1 MAFTWKPT
9 NAPQASSRTDDIW
22 FLDEEH
28 GWAVNSNGQALY
40 TADGGSTWA
49 IKHVFPPRTYLR
61 CVTFASPSHGWIGA
75 LSGPHR
81 LYRTTDGGTTWT
93 PITNLPPTPNA
104 ICGIW
109 AVSDRLLYASGT
121 NYPDR
126 PPALIKSAD
135 GGATWTH
142 IEMQAYASLLVDVY
156 FRDEL
161 HGWVVG
167 GSGGMTRPKVKPV
180 VLYTQDGGSTWVNQL
195 ASQSAEFP
203 FGEWGWKIQFLQDGT
218 GFISLE
224 NFDEGAILKSID
236 DGRTWTRLPVNDAQ
250 RNANLEG
257 IGFIDANHGWVGGW
271 GDRQFQGG
279 YSSETSNGGGTWR
292 NANHVGKFIN
302 RFRFIGSPLRVG
314 YASGDTVYKYDESAT
329 VILSQPFSPTGAR
342 RLVLNEHAE
351 VVTKELGIL
360 LDVPE
365 GTQQLSVNVWDRFG
379 SHVVTLVEETAPA
392 SGPRH
397 VSWSFPVRPGLPDA
411 EGHFIYRVNADDLV
425 ESRILLR
432 SPTRG
437 QTRVSVGAGTHDALS
452 SLEFRLMALPAGNQT
467 KLPLP
472 TVEEEK
478 EAFYRVANI
487 EDYPEFRPTALKLAR
502 AYLANADYDADDL
515 YRPFDYT
522 PEAFDDRMRAIYEA
536 LLPGMHQPYSYD
548 RDVITWRNG
557 KRYRIGRASDAV
569 VRDQLL
575 QLAPFN
581 LMDGVWLQGIL
592 QAGPSDEVRSRLFSI
607 WADEVGDGQTRQ
619 NHSNVYQDLLRS
631 QGMYLPPVTSRAFLD
646 LDLAPGAWRTPVFQA
661 VIGLFPQMF
670 FPELIGMTLFLEWEA
685 TPTLQPKVRMLRN
698 RGMNPLFYSLHVA
711 IDNIS
716 EGHGAIA
723 KEAVKLFLADKLEEG
738 GDQAVQENWRRIWN
752 GYVTWATAGFN
763 GEGLAERR
771 LLIDRKSINIG
782 SPEAPDCFP
791 KWSTYY
797 RDRMIRLIQRK
808 APVAAQVH
816 GRRMLGGVLLNDL
829 FAKPEELLDRLIAT
843 KTVDIDNPRRSR
855 LFDLMSFEG
864 PMYRVFTEEEKD
876 IILDW
881 LESLSAKPQPCIE
894 PIPDNPAGQPWP
906 EKMAQLI
913 ANYARVAKRAH
924 DKLTL
929 PDAQGSPIALADLL
943 DDPAEVMRGLVRGGW
958 VVPGDPERSMFLTR
972 IMENGGPMEG
982 VFAAEDVETVRQ
994 WIVAG
999 ATPPEPTGTLLALDS
1014 RGMTDD
1020 GALTLLDK
1028 RSFIGQGAV
1037 H

>member
-1 MAFTWKPT
+1 M
-9 NAPQASSRTDDIW
+9 
-22 FLDEEH
+22 
-28 GWAVNSNGQALY
+28 
-40 TADGGSTWA
+40 
-49 IKHVFPPRTYLR
+49 
-61 CVTFASPSHGWIGA
+61 
-75 LSGPHR
+75 
-81 LYRTTDGGTTWT
+81 
-93 PITNLPPTPNA
+93 
-104 ICGIW
+104 
-109 AVSDRLLYASGT
+109 SDTILYASGT

-126 PPALIKSAD
+126 PPALIKSID

-142 IEMQAYASLLVDVY
+142 IEMKDYASLLVDVY

-167 GSGGMTRPKVKPV
+167 GAGGKTRPKVKPV
-180 VLYTQDGGSTWVNQL
+180 VLYTQDGGNTWVNQL
-195 ASQSAEFP
+195 ASQSSEFP

-236 DGRTWTRLPVNDAQ
+236 DGQTWIRLSVNDAQ

-271 GDRQFQGG
+271 GDHQFQGG
-279 YSSETSNGGGTWR
+279 YTSETSNGGDNWR

-314 YASGDTVYKYDESAT
+314 YASGDTVYKYAESART
-329 VILSQPFSPTGAR
+329 VLRQPFSPKDTP
-342 RLVLNEHAE
+342 RLILNKHAE
-351 VVTKELGIL
+351 VVTKELCIL

-365 GTQQLSVNVWDRFG
+365 GTQHLTVNLWDRFG
-379 SHVVTLVEETAPA
+379 SHLVTLVDEAGPVV
-392 SGPRH
+392 GPRH
-397 VSWSFPVRPGLPDA
+397 VSWDFQLQPGQSEA
-411 EGHFIYRVNADDLV
+411 IGHFIYRVNADDLI
-425 ESRILLR
+425 ESRVLFR
-432 SPTRG
+432 WPSRC
-437 QTRVSVGAGTHDALS
+437 QSRVSVGTSAHDVLS
-452 SLEFRLMALPAGNQT
+452 SLEFRLMAQPAGNQT

-472 TVEEEK
+472 TFEEEK

-487 EDYPEFRPTALKLAR
+487 EDYPEFRPTALKLAK
-502 AYLANADYDADDL
+502 AYLANADYDADEL
-515 YRPFDYT
+515 YRPFEYT
-522 PEAFDDRMRAIYEA
+522 PETFDDRMRAIYEA
-536 LLPGMHQPYSYD
+536 LLPGMDQPYTYD
-548 RDVITWRNG
+548 RDVITWSNG

-581 LMDGVWLQGIL
+581 LMDGIWLQGIL

-607 WADEVGDGQTRQ
+607 WADEVGDGQTSH

-631 QGMYLPPVTSRAFLD
+631 QGIYLPPVTSRAFLD

-698 RGMNPLFYSLHVA
+698 RGINPLFYSLHVA

-716 EGHGAIA
+716 AGHGAIA

-771 LLIDRKSINIG
+771 LIIDKKSINIG

-808 APVAAQVH
+808 APIAAQVH

-829 FAKPEELLDRLIAT
+829 FAKPEELLDKLIAT
-843 KTVDIDNPRRSR
+843 KTVNIENPRSSK

-864 PMYRVFTEEEKD
+864 PMHRVFTDEEKN

-881 LESLSAKPQPCIE
+881 LESLSAKPQQCLE
-894 PIPDNPAGQPWP
+894 PIPENPVDQPWP

-924 DKLTL
+924 DKLIL
-929 PDAQGSPIALADLL
+929 PDDQGRPIALVDVL
-943 DDPAEVMRGLVRGGW
+943 DDSAEMMRSLVRGGW
-958 VVPGDPERSMFLTR
+958 VVPGEPERSIFLTR

-982 VFAAEDVETVRQ
+982 VFATEDVETVRQ
-994 WIVAG
+994 WIIAG
-999 ATPPEPTGTLLALDS
+999 ALPPGLTGTLLALDS
-1014 RGMTDD
+1014 KGLKDD
-1020 GALTLLDK
+1020 GVLSLLDK
-1028 RSFIGQGAV
+1028 RPFIGQGSV